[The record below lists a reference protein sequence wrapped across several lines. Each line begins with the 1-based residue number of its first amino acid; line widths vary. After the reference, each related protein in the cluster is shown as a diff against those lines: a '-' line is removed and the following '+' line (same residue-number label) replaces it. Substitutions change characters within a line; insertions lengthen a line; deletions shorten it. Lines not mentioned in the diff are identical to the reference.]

1 MRLSR
6 TMAVTL
12 AVAVLAL
19 AGCASSGN
27 LVLKDETQKTVAQ
40 KIRKGHT
47 TEADIRKIYGDP
59 METRFTDSGNEIW
72 EYDFVKAHAKAA
84 NYIPIVNMFGSGA
97 VGDKKQLVIMFNKD
111 GVVKN
116 YSMSTSKVEEN
127 TGLFQ

>member
-1 MRLSR
+1 MSR